1 MKGGVMMFSIFK
13 ELKWFFNM
21 YKLRYSIAIFF
32 LIAVGLLELLPPMLI
47 GKVIDR
53 MHQGSLTNDSLSQMT
68 LLLVAIALIY
78 YLITYIWTYQLIGGA
93 YLLEKKYRSRLI
105 AHFMKMTSKF
115 YERNRTG
122 DLMAR
127 ATNDL
132 EAVGQTAGFGI
143 VTLVDATFYLIT
155 ILMMMGIA
163 ISWKLTLA
171 AIIPLP
177 IIAIAIKYFG
187 DIIYTRYSVA
197 QEAFGQLNNQ
207 VLDSVS
213 GVRVI
218 RAYVQEQSDLD
229 KFDHLTEEVY
239 QKNLDVTRITAI
251 LEPIVKILI
260 AISYLIGIGY
270 GAILVF
276 NNEITL
282 GQLISF
288 NVYLGMMI
296 WPMYALNELVN
307 IMQRGKASLERVNE
321 VLGYQPD
328 VQNEANSK
336 QVLSP
341 ENIRFENVTFKYPAS
356 ERNNLSN
363 ISFTI
368 RQGQTIGIVG
378 KTGSGKTTLLRQL
391 LREYPMGTGDIKISE
406 VSLNQ
411 IPIELIS
418 EWIAYV
424 PQEQFLFSSS
434 IEENILFGN
443 PNANEAEVSR
453 ALNSAALT
461 EDIYQLPEGLK
472 TVVGEK
478 GITLSGGQKQR
489 VSIARAFI
497 AEPEI
502 LILDDALSAVD
513 ANTEA
518 KIISNIRTE
527 RVDRTTIIATHRLSA
542 IQHADFI
549 LVLDE
554 GEIKESGTHAELQ
567 QQDGWYQ
574 QQFIRQQLENQLID

>member
-1 MKGGVMMFSIFK
+1 MFSIFK

-218 RAYVQEQSDLD
+218 RAYVLEQSDLE

-502 LILDDALSAVD
+502 LILDDALSAID

-518 KIISNIRTE
+518 RIISNIRTE
-527 RVDRTTIIATHRLSA
+527 RVDRTTIITTHRLSA